1 MNFHRCMLR
10 GFRLHRCP
18 YWIRPSITV
27 SDHSGNINLLFL
39 CSQFIAS
46 HLCSHWNFLEQLCYC
61 LCLPLLLILV
71 YSRLSPI
78 LNELI
83 YVPFFYM
90 CVCVTGVLFST
101 KKHPRTKDLL
111 VYLNHLWIRFMF
123 DMIDFSQLHDQCFLK
138 NVLVPGLPILSVHF
152 LHGFFCMSWHMVTEY
167 S

>member
-27 SDHSGNINLLFL
+27 SDHSGNTNLLFL

-83 YVPFFYM
+83 YVPFFYV
-90 CVCVTGVLFST
+90 CVCDRGPLLNKKASANQGSSGIFESPLDKIYVWHDWFFST
-101 KKHPRTKDLL
+101 AWPVFSKECFSSGTAYFVSSFSAWILL
-111 VYLNHLWIRFMF
+111 HELAYGHWI
-123 DMIDFSQLHDQCFLK
+123 
-138 NVLVPGLPILSVHF
+138 
-152 LHGFFCMSWHMVTEY
+152 
-167 S
+167 